1 MSEPTKAQIDE
12 VFKKLTSQRANK
24 MCFDCKAKNPSWS
37 SVTFGTYLC
46 LDCSSVH
53 RNLGVHI
60 SFVRSV
66 SLDSW
71 TWDQLRIM
79 KIGGNASALE
89 YFTKHSGGASL
100 NNKDAKLKYTSRVA
114 LKYKDEL
121 IKRANEDSKKNP
133 DFEIVEEE
141 QQTSPKSEDFFETFD
156 KETVEKPSVTEE
168 ITATATTNKPSSP
181 NHKVVKPVSTGRS
194 NITAR
199 GKGQKKSKMGL
210 GAVKLQKV
218 DIEVAEQQ
226 AKEEEELVK
235 QQSQNEEESNA
246 QKPGERWSFS
256 SRLVYN
262 DGSQSPGGNQEINN
276 KRHSDDIER
285 LGMGVSR
292 LGFGSVSGPIS
303 GPTTKAEEMT
313 ASRYVGFGS
322 TRNTNNLSRSN
333 SNDDVA
339 DTDYARQKFGSQKA
353 ISSDQY
359 FGRNQYDPD
368 AMSEASDR
376 LRQFEGAT
384 SISSNQYFGREE
396 ETSRRDNYDLGGF
409 ESNAR
414 DFARKFMGQAASDY
428 EAIKAVVEKGGEKL
442 KDYISD
448 IQQRV
453 NY

>member
-1 MSEPTKAQIDE
+1 TATLTNHYCQSFTAMSEPTKAQIDE
-12 VFKKLTSQRANK
+12 IFKKLTSQRANK
-24 MCFDCKAKNPSWS
+24 LKLLLGLALPLAY
-37 SVTFGTYLC
+37 TFAWIALPYTGILE
-46 LDCSSVH
+46 
-53 RNLGVHI
+53 
-60 SFVRSV
+60 
-66 SLDSW
+66 
-71 TWDQLRIM
+71 IM

-89 YFTKHSGGASL
+89 YFTKHSGNASL

-133 DFEIVEEE
+133 DFEIVEDE
-141 QQTSPKSEDFFETFD
+141 QQVSPKSEDFFETFD
-156 KETVEKPSVTEE
+156 KETVEKPLATEE

-181 NHKVVKPVSTGRS
+181 NHKVIKPVSTGRS

-218 DIEVAEQQ
+218 DIEIAEQQ

-235 QQSQNEEESNA
+235 QRLQNEEESNA
-246 QKPGERWSFS
+246 QKPAERWSFS

-262 DGSQSPGGNQEINN
+262 DGSQSPGGNQEIDN

-292 LGFGSVSGPIS
+292 LGFGSVS

-339 DTDYARQKFGSQKA
+339 DSDYARQKFGSQKS

-396 ETSRRDNYDLGGF
+396 ESSRRENYDIGGF

>member
-1 MSEPTKAQIDE
+1 MSEPTKTQIDE
-12 VFKKLTSQRANK
+12 IFKKLTSQRANK

-37 SVTFGTYLC
+37 SVTFGIYLC

-79 KIGGNASALE
+79 KIGGNAAASE
-89 YFTKHSGGASL
+89 YFTKHGGNASL
-100 NNKDAKLKYTSRVA
+100 NNKDAKLKYTSRAA

-133 DFEIVEEE
+133 DFEIVDQFEEE
-141 QQTSPKSEDFFETFD
+141 QQTSPKSDDFFETFD
-156 KETVEKPSVTEE
+156 KEPVEKPLKSDE
-168 ITATATTNKPSSP
+168 ITSTVATDKPSSSSS
-181 NHKVVKPVSTGRS
+181 HKVIKSTSTGRS

-199 GKGQKKSKMGL
+199 GKGQKKSKVGL
-210 GAVKLQKV
+210 GAVKLQK
-218 DIEVAEQQ
+218 
-226 AKEEEELVK
+226 
-235 QQSQNEEESNA
+235 
-246 QKPGERWSFS
+246 RWSFS

-262 DGSQSPGGNQEINN
+262 DGSQLSGGSQETIN
-276 KRHSDDIER
+276 KRLSDDIER

-292 LGFGSVSGPIS
+292 LGFGSVSGPIANTEEK
-303 GPTTKAEEMT
+303 TTTSK
-313 ASRYVGFGS
+313 YIGFGS
-322 TRNTNNLSRSN
+322 TSNTNNLSKSN
-333 SNDDVA
+333 NNDVISDG
-339 DTDYARQKFGSQKA
+339 DYARQKFGGQKA

-384 SISSNQYFGREE
+384 SISSNQYFGRDEE
-396 ETSRRDNYDLGGF
+396 PSRRENLDIGGLGV
-409 ESNAR
+409 NAR
-414 DFARKFMGQAASDY
+414 DFAHKFIGQAASDY

-442 KDYISD
+442 KDYITD
-448 IQQRV
+448 IQ
-453 NY
+453 

>member
-1 MSEPTKAQIDE
+1 MSEPSKAQIDE
-12 VFKKLTSQRANK
+12 IFKKLTSQRANK

-37 SVTFGTYLC
+37 SVTFGIYLC

-60 SFVRSV
+60 SFVRSIA
-66 SLDSW
+66 LDSW

-89 YFTKHSGGASL
+89 YFTKNGGGFSL
-100 NNKDAKLKYTSRVA
+100 NSKDAKLKYTSRVA

-121 IKRANEDSKKNP
+121 IKRSNEDSKKNP

-141 QQTSPKSEDFFETFD
+141 QQASTKSEDFFDTFD
-156 KETVEKPSVTEE
+156 KETVEKPTSTEE
-168 ITATATTNKPSSP
+168 ITVTATTNKPSSP
-181 NHKVVKPVSTGRS
+181 NSHKVIKPVSTARS

-218 DIEVAEQQ
+218 DIELAEQQ

-235 QQSQNEEESNA
+235 QQSQNEEESDLN
-246 QKPGERWSFS
+246 KPVERWSFS

-276 KRHSDDIER
+276 NRLSDEIER

-292 LGFGSVSGPIS
+292 LGFGSVSGT
-303 GPTTKAEEMT
+303 TTKAEET
-313 ASRYVGFGS
+313 TTSRFIGFGS
-322 TRNTNNLSRSN
+322 TGNTNSN
-333 SNDDVA
+333 
-339 DTDYARQKFGSQKA
+339 TDYARQKFGSQKS

-368 AMSEASDR
+368 AVSEASDR

-396 ETSRRDNYDLGGF
+396 EASRRENLDIGGF
-409 ESNAR
+409 EVNAR
-414 DFARKFMGQAASDY
+414 DFARKFIGQAASDY

-448 IQQRV
+448 IQ
-453 NY
+453 